1 MKSRI
6 QLIFGK
12 LKKSIH
18 VFQLRVG
25 GDSYDQPSTVGQS
38 DTKGAHCYRGHFLW
52 VRFVQFLLVGLDDST
67 LKGECHVMFSIVTC
81 GMSEFGINFLPGLVD
96 SAAILSN
103 AVGWDAAR

>member
-1 MKSRI
+1 MLFRNFLVCLLKSRAMKSRI

-18 VFQLRVG
+18 LFQLRVG

-52 VRFVQFLLVGLDDST
+52 VRFVQFL
-67 LKGECHVMFSIVTC
+67 
-81 GMSEFGINFLPGLVD
+81 FLT
-96 SAAILSN
+96 AAY
-103 AVGWDAAR
+103 